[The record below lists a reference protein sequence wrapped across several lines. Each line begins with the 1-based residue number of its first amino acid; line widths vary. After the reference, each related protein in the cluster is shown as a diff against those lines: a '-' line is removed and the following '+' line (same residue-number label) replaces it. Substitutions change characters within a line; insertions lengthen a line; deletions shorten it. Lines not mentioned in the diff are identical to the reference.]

1 MSQFLSFARFE
12 LRYHLRRPVNYVFM
26 AVMFFLGFLFVA
38 SPAVRIGG
46 VSGAVHINAP
56 YVINTAVMILSLV
69 GMILTSAI
77 AGTAILRDF
86 EFKTHEL
93 LFTTRLRKSS
103 FVFGR
108 FLGAWVVTV
117 LVLSCCALGLWLGS
131 HMPWLDQER
140 LGPGVAGMYLRP
152 ILLYVLPDAVF
163 TCALFFA
170 VGVLTRS
177 FLAVYIQGVVLFV
190 GWQIA
195 VSSISDIDNETVAAL
210 VDPFGVTASSLVGR
224 YWTVDEQNNQLM
236 GLVGPLLWN
245 RLLWLGI
252 GVLVLL
258 VAYRMFRME
267 AFPGT
272 RKRARA
278 VKDEAAIAAA
288 TANES
293 GPGPYRG
300 VQFGP
305 ASARD
310 DSMLL
315 PPATQHFGLAA
326 ALTSYAKMT
335 RLYFLDIVRARA
347 FRAIALIGMLYTA
360 FTTTFADR
368 LYGTTIYP
376 VTYAVVDVIQGFGLF
391 FLILTAVYAAELMW
405 RERGVKCDQIH
416 DATPASD
423 TATLA
428 AKITSLLLVYAV
440 LLVALIGVGV
450 VYQTLKGYTHYE
462 LGVYFGY
469 LFGVTFPSLALV
481 VLLAFFLQTLVNN
494 KYVGISL
501 VVLYYVLTLVL
512 SVWGVNSRL
521 ARYDNTPEIVY
532 SAMNGFGPNVGMY
545 ISLTAYYAA
554 FALVLLAIARLLLP
568 RGTNDGWRA
577 RIKLARSRV
586 SPAWFAFFVVSL
598 AAWFGLGGY
607 AYYNINVLNVYRSNA
622 DREKQQAEYERTY
635 KQYMT
640 LPQPRIVAADVHVDL
655 FPERGQA
662 RAKGTYTLVNKNAVP
677 VEVVHVL
684 TSEDNTIHA
693 LEFAGG
699 ATLEQEDP
707 ALRYQIWRLATPM
720 QPGQQSTLTFDI
732 GAEREGFS
740 NSGPSRSV
748 VGNGSFVNNT
758 DLMPFLG
765 YQEGFELGDPDKR
778 KEQGLPEKPLAHPI
792 DDLRARQNT
801 YIAADSDWIT
811 FKASVCTAPDQI
823 AIAPGY
829 LEREW
834 EQDGRKCFAYSMG
847 DTKILHFYSFLS
859 ARYSVL
865 RDQHKGINI
874 EIYYQQGHDYN
885 LARMVDSVKKSLDY
899 FQANFSPYQHRQV
912 RILEFPRYASFA
924 QSFPNTIPYSESIGF
939 IARVRDDDPEDLD
952 YPFYITSH
960 EVAHQ
965 WWAHQVIGADVQGAT
980 MLSES
985 LSQYAALMVMEDEFG
1000 PAKMKKFL
1008 AYELRGYLRDRGFER
1023 RRELPL
1029 MRNEGQ
1035 GYIRYQKGSL
1045 VFYLLKDLLGEDVV
1059 NKALARLIREQA
1071 FKGPPFALADD
1082 LVNILREVTP
1092 PDLQYLITDLF
1103 EKITL
1108 YDNKTSEPTVVEK
1121 DGKFHVTFKV
1131 NIRKLHAG
1139 ELGKEE
1145 PVPFDDYI
1153 DVGVFAAPGPADYV
1167 LGKPLFFE
1175 RRKFKSS
1182 PGDKPALEQTIEV
1195 VVDEKPYRAGI
1206 DPYNKLIDRD
1216 VDDNTKAF

>member
-1 MSQFLSFARFE
+1 MSQFLSFAGFE

-26 AVMFFLGFLFVA
+26 AVMFFLGFLFIS

-56 YVINTAVMILSLV
+56 YVINTAIMVLTLV
-69 GMILTSAI
+69 GMIFTSAI
-77 AGTAILRDF
+77 SGTAILRDF

-93 LFTTRLRKSS
+93 LFTTRLQKSS

-108 FLGAWVVTV
+108 FVGAWIVTV
-117 LVLSCCALGLWLGS
+117 LVFAACSLGLWLGS
-131 HMPWLDQER
+131 LMPWLDQDR
-140 LGPGVAGMYLRP
+140 LGPTIALAYLQP
-152 ILLYVLPDAVF
+152 LVLYALPNAVF

-190 GWQIA
+190 GWSIA
-195 VSSISDIDNETVAAL
+195 TSSLSDLDNETLAAML
-210 VDPFGVTASSLVGR
+210 DPFGITASNLVGR
-224 YWTVDEQNNQLM
+224 YWTVDEQNTQIM

-245 RLLWLGI
+245 RLLWLAV

-258 VAYRMFRME
+258 GAYKLFRME

-272 RKRARA
+272 RKRRRPLADPPAAPRPTA
-278 VKDEAAIAAA
+278 VTHDPDE
-288 TANES
+288 
-293 GPGPYRG
+293 GM
-300 VQFGP
+300 V
-305 ASARD
+305 
-310 DSMLL
+310 L
-315 PPATQHFGLAA
+315 PPATQQFGLGA
-326 ALTSYAKMT
+326 ALTAYVTMT

-347 FRAIALIGMLYTA
+347 FRAIATIGMLNTIYSA
-360 FTTTFADR
+360 TFSDR
-368 LYGTTIYP
+368 MYGTTIYP
-376 VTYAVVDVIQGFGLF
+376 VTYALIEVIEQFGLF
-391 FLILTAVYAAELMW
+391 FLILTAVYVAELMW

-416 DATPASD
+416 DASPASD
-423 TATLA
+423 PVTLA

-440 LLVALIGVGV
+440 LLLTLIGVGV
-450 VYQTLKGYTHYE
+450 VYQTLKGYTNYE
-462 LGVYFGY
+462 LDVYFTA
-469 LFGVTFPSLALV
+469 LFGVTFPSIALV

-494 KYVGISL
+494 KYVGIAL
-501 VVLYYVLTLVL
+501 VVLYYILTLVL
-512 SVWGVNSRL
+512 SLWGVDNRL
-521 ARYDNTPEIVY
+521 ARFDNAPNPVY
-532 SAMNGFGPNVGMY
+532 SAMNGFGPNVGIY

-554 FALVLLAIARLLLP
+554 FAMVLLAIARLLMP
-568 RGTNDGWRA
+568 RGTGSGWRSRLRLARA
-577 RIKLARSRV
+577 RIT
-586 SPAWFAFFVVSL
+586 PAWFAFLVASL
-598 AAWFGLGGY
+598 AAWFALGGWS
-607 AYYNINVLNVYRSNA
+607 YYNIHVLNTYRSRDDGYA
-622 DREKQQAEYERTY
+622 LQAEYERTY
-635 KQYMT
+635 KQHLT
-640 LPQPRIVAADVHVDL
+640 LPQPRIVATDVHVDL
-655 FPERGQA
+655 FPERGHA
-662 RAKGTYTLVNKNAVP
+662 RAKGTYRLVNKHDVAI
-677 VEVVHVL
+677 ETVHVL
-684 TSEDNTIHA
+684 TQEDNTVHS

-699 ATLEQEDP
+699 ATLEHEDP
-707 ALRYQIWRLATPM
+707 RLRYQIWRLAAPL
-720 QPGQQSTLTFDI
+720 QPRAETTLSFDI
-732 GAEREGFS
+732 GAEKEGFS
-740 NSGPSRSV
+740 NRGRSRAV
-748 VGNGSFVNNT
+748 VANGSFINNA

-765 YQEGFELGDPDKR
+765 YQEGFELGDPDER
-778 KEQGLPEKPLAHPI
+778 KKLGLPEKPLAHPI
-792 DDLRARQNT
+792 DDMRARQNT
-801 YIAADSDWIT
+801 YIASDSDWID

-847 DTKILHFYSFLS
+847 TTKILHFYSFLS

-865 RDQHKGINI
+865 RDQHAGINI
-874 EIYYQQGHDYN
+874 EIYYQAGHEYN
-885 LARMVDSVKKSLDY
+885 LARMVDSIKKSLDY

-912 RILEFPRYASFA
+912 RVLEFPRYESFA
-924 QSFPNTIPYSESIGF
+924 QSFPNTIPYSEAIGF

-1000 PAKMKKFL
+1000 PDKMKKFL
-1008 AYELRGYLRDRGFER
+1008 AYELRGYLQGRGFER
-1023 RRELPL
+1023 RRELSL

-1082 LVNILREVTP
+1082 LVGILREVTP

-1108 YDNKTSEPTVVEK
+1108 YDNKASEPTVTAK
-1121 DGKFHVTFKV
+1121 DGKYHVRFKV
-1131 NIRKLHAG
+1131 DIRKLHAD
-1139 ELGKEE
+1139 ELGKEL

-1153 DVGVFAAPGPADYV
+1153 DVGVFAAPGPTDYV

-1175 RRKFKSS
+1175 RRKFKST
-1182 PGDKPALEQTIEV
+1182 GDPAALSQVIEV
-1195 VVDEKPYRAGI
+1195 VVDEPPYRAGI

-1216 VDDNTKAF
+1216 INDNTAPF

>member
-1 MSQFLSFARFE
+1 MSQFLSFAGFE

-26 AVMFFLGFLFVA
+26 AVMFFLGFLFIS

-131 HMPWLDQER
+131 HMPWIDQDR

-177 FLAVYIQGVVLFV
+177 FLAVYVQGVVLFV

-195 VSSISDIDNETVAAL
+195 VTSISDIDNETVAAL
-210 VDPFGVTASSLVGR
+210 VDPFGVTASGLVGR

-245 RLLWLGI
+245 RLLWMAI
-252 GVLVLL
+252 GVFVLL
-258 VAYRMFRME
+258 VAYRAFRME
-267 AFPGT
+267 AFSGA
-272 RKRARA
+272 RKRGKA
-278 VKDEAAIAAA
+278 VADAKPAASATAEAARDA
-288 TANES
+288 S
-293 GPGPYRG
+293 PYRG
-300 VQFGP
+300 AHFGP
-305 ASARD
+305 ASAHGD
-310 DSMLL
+310 TMVL
-315 PPATQHFGLAA
+315 PPVTQRFGLSA
-326 ALTSYAKMT
+326 ALTGFIKMT

-347 FRAIALIGMLYTA
+347 FRAITAIGMLYTA
-360 FTTTFADR
+360 FTTTFADQ
-368 LYGTTIYP
+368 LYGTKIYP
-376 VTYAVVDVIQGFGLF
+376 VTYAVVDVIQSFGLF

-405 RERGVKCDQIH
+405 RERGLKCDQIH
-416 DATPASD
+416 DATPVNDA
-423 TATLA
+423 ATLA

-440 LLVALIGVGV
+440 LLLALIGVGV
-450 VYQTLKGYTHYE
+450 VYQTLKGYPVFE
-462 LGVYFGY
+462 FGVYFGY
-469 LFGVTFPSLALV
+469 LYGVTFPSLALV
-481 VLLAFFLQTLVNN
+481 VMLAFFLQTLVNN
-494 KYVGISL
+494 KYVGIAL
-501 VVLYYVLTLVL
+501 VVLYYILTLVL

-521 ARYDNTPEIVY
+521 ARYDNTPEITY

-554 FALVLLAIARLLLP
+554 FALVLLAIARLLMP
-568 RGTNDGWRA
+568 HGTNAGWRA
-577 RIKLARSRV
+577 RVKLARSRV
-586 SPAWFAFFVVSL
+586 SATWFAFFALSL

-607 AYYNINVLNVYRSNA
+607 AYYNIYVQNVYRSTK
-622 DREKQQAEYERTY
+622 DRETQQAEYERTY

-640 LPQPRIVAADVHVDL
+640 LPMPRIVAADVHVDL
-655 FPERGQA
+655 FPETGKA
-662 RAKGTYTLVNKNAVP
+662 RAKGTYTLVNKHDVP
-677 VEVVHVL
+677 VDVVHVL

-707 ALRYQIWRLATPM
+707 SLRYQIWRLTAPM
-720 QPGQQSTLTFDI
+720 QPGQRSTLTFDI
-732 GAEREGFS
+732 GAERDGFA
-740 NSGPSRSV
+740 NSGRSRSV

-778 KEQGLPEKPLAHPI
+778 KEQGLPDKPMAHPI
-792 DDLRARQNT
+792 DDMRARQNT
-801 YIAADSDWIT
+801 YIAQDSDWID

-874 EIYYQQGHDYN
+874 EIYYQEGHEFN
-885 LARMVDSVKKSLDY
+885 LARMVDSIKKSLDY
-899 FQANFSPYQHRQV
+899 FQQNFSPYQHRQV

-952 YPFYITSH
+952 YPFYITAH

-1000 PAKMKKFL
+1000 PEKMKKFL

-1023 RRELPL
+1023 RRELSL

-1059 NKALARLIREQA
+1059 NQALARLIREQA

-1082 LVNILREVTP
+1082 LVNILREVAP
-1092 PDLQYLITDLF
+1092 PDMQYLITDLF

-1108 YDNKTSEPTVVEK
+1108 YENKASEPTVTEK
-1121 DGKFHVTFKV
+1121 DGKFHVKFKV
-1131 NIRKLHAG
+1131 SVKKLHAA
-1139 ELGKEE
+1139 ELGKEDA
-1145 PVPFDDYI
+1145 VPFDDYI

-1175 RRKFKSS
+1175 RRKFKSEGT
-1182 PGDKPALEQTIEV
+1182 PPALEQTIEV

-1216 VDDNTKAF
+1216 VDDNTKPF